1 MRTELENKI
10 RENFKQLFSEEDIDE
25 YQISCLDG
33 WYDLIN
39 ETLQKITKLSEEI
52 SILQIKEKFDALRI
66 YTKNLKLD
74 NSNYM
79 KILDVIDIA
88 EIKSKTIC
96 ENCGKPANITSYHG
110 WLKTVCSPCLENFEK
125 MRKE

>member
-10 RENFKQLFSEEDIDE
+10 IEFFKQLFSEDIDE

-33 WYDLIN
+33 WYNLIN

-52 SILQIKEKFDALRI
+52 SILQIQEKFGALTI

-79 KILDVIDIA
+79 KILDVIHIA
-88 EIKSKTIC
+88 ETKSKTIC
-96 ENCGKPANITSYHG
+96 ENCGKPASITSYHG
-110 WLKTVCSPCLENFEK
+110 WLKTVCNPCLENFER